1 MRSHIQFLRRRKEVA
16 ARRLC
21 GQRDPNQKEHPML
34 RRLSAQ
40 LALATLVVA
49 VSAAV
54 PTGLALAGD
63 IAPNP
68 PTCEGKAVTILG
80 TPAADVLVGTSG
92 PDVILGGD
100 GNDTIRGL
108 AGNDIICGGQ
118 GDDDIYGG
126 AGNDIAY
133 GGAGND
139 RLSGMNGFDWLNG
152 QDGND
157 HVRGGAAS
165 DTLVGEAGRDFL
177 DAVVNDDGSVDNVL
191 GGSDEDRI

>member
-1 MRSHIQFLRRRKEVA
+1 MRTRFT
-16 ARRLC
+16 
-21 GQRDPNQKEHPML
+21 
-34 RRLSAQ
+34 AQ
-40 LALATLVVA
+40 LAATTLTVVA
-49 VSAAV
+49 LAAV
-54 PTGLALAGD
+54 VTGLALADD

-80 TPAADVLVGTSG
+80 TAAADFIVGTPG

-100 GNDTIRGL
+100 GDDVIRGL
-108 AGNDIICGGQ
+108 EGNDTICGGQ

-126 AGNDIAY
+126 AGNDVVY
-133 GGAGND
+133 GGPGND

-157 HVRGGAAS
+157 HIRGGASS
-165 DTLVGEAGRDFL
+165 DTLIGEAGRDFL

-191 GGSDEDRI
+191 GGADEDRIATKDGVAGDFGSAGSGVDTCSLDAGDAVASC